1 MKLRDLPVFGIV
13 FVLSAAPPL
22 SAQDLH
28 CLVYT
33 DAARRADQAAILRQR
48 EFQEFRRTQKNLRTR
63 LPATQINPRANFI
76 DEFIFGAIESD
87 RIPVARMTDDYEFLR
102 RAMLDLTGR
111 IPSASQVD
119 AFVNDST
126 AGKRTALVNQLIGS
140 PEFVDKWT
148 TWFGDLFQV
157 TSNYYNLI
165 GIASRNNFYRYLRD
179 FVQRDRPYNTFVTEL
194 ITASG
199 DSLTNAPANYAVRAY
214 QVGDPVQDTLDTF
227 SYNITTTFLGVQT
240 QCISCHNGRGH
251 LEAINS
257 YLAPKKRP
265 DFWGQAA
272 FYSNVSYQQV
282 ATTAFGSSNHL
293 IIEDRPGSGYTAQV
307 PASNPGQRPPRY
319 GGPYKPVYL
328 FDGSRPKTTNWRA
341 EAARFITNDRQFAR
355 AAVNYLWAAF
365 FNMGIVDPPNNWDL
379 ARVDPN
385 NPPDSMPL
393 QISNPGLLEALTTEF
408 INSGYSVRHIIQLI
422 ATSNTYQIS
431 SQPPDGWK
439 DVYDSYFAKHLSR
452 RLTAEEIYDAVITA
466 TATQTPM
473 YIEGFDTPLYYAMQL
488 PDPSEPKTDNNI
500 RYFLSQF
507 GRPDW
512 FNTPRTAT
520 STILQ
525 VLFLMNDNQV
535 NARTFASRAGSRSTR
550 VATLLASS
558 QSQDEMIRQL
568 FLSTI
573 GRPPTAA
580 ENAAL
585 QRNRPAELLED
596 WLADV
601 QWALLNKID
610 FLFNY

>member
-48 EFQEFRRTQKNLRTR
+48 EFQEFRRTHKNLRTR
-63 LPATQINPRANFI
+63 LPATANNPRANFI

-558 QSQDEMIRQL
+558 LSQDEMIRQL